1 VRRIDVDSTHT
12 HPARTNADRGQSE
25 AAPTVAVDSVEEGP
39 ARRHRSDAARPELGG
54 AIAGGSSDPPVRRT
68 PTPGVTMQQYT
79 QLYLDGRWV
88 DPHGTGVIEVVN
100 AATEAV
106 MGSIPEGD
114 AVDVDRAVAAAAAAF
129 EDWAATSPSDRAGF
143 VQAIADGLAE
153 RSDEIAATICG
164 EVGMPMFLS
173 KRIQAGLPQVVARS
187 YPGIVEE
194 FAWEETIG
202 NSLVVKEPLG
212 VVGAITPWNY
222 PLHQI
227 VLKVAP
233 ALAAGNTVVLKP
245 SEVAPLNAFLLTEIV
260 DAVGLPPGVF
270 NLVSGTGPVV
280 GEAIAAHPEVDMV
293 SFTGSTAA
301 GKRVAAVG
309 AQTVKR
315 IALELGGKSANILL
329 PSLEGDEL
337 AKATKAALGSAY
349 LNSGQTCT
357 AFTRLL
363 VPADKH
369 DQIIDALREEVEST
383 YTLGDPA
390 TDGGRLGPL
399 ISETQRDRVRS
410 YIEKGIGEGA
420 TVVVGGPDAPEDLPT
435 GYYVKPTVF
444 AGVTNDM
451 TIAQEE
457 IFGPV
462 LSVIAYDSVDQAVDI
477 ANDSPYGLS
486 GGVWGGDLEEAK
498 AVARRLR
505 TGGVEV
511 NGGSYNAL
519 APFGGFKQSG
529 IGREAGVYGLE
540 EFLQTK
546 SIQL

>member
-1 VRRIDVDSTHT
+1 
-12 HPARTNADRGQSE
+12 
-25 AAPTVAVDSVEEGP
+25 
-39 ARRHRSDAARPELGG
+39 
-54 AIAGGSSDPPVRRT
+54 
-68 PTPGVTMQQYT
+68 
-79 QLYLDGRWV
+79 
-88 DPHGTGVIEVVN
+88 
-100 AATEAV
+100 
-106 MGSIPEGD
+106 
-114 AVDVDRAVAAAAAAF
+114 
-129 EDWAATSPSDRAGF
+129 
-143 VQAIADGLAE
+143 
-153 RSDEIAATICG
+153 
-164 EVGMPMFLS
+164 MPIRMA
-173 KRIQAGLPQVVARS
+173 KRIQAGLPQTIAAS
-187 YPGIVEE
+187 YPAIVED
-194 FAWEETIG
+194 FAWEETVG
-202 NSLVVKEPLG
+202 TSLVVKEPLG

-245 SEVAPLNAFLLTEIV
+245 SEVAPLNAFILAEII
-260 DAVGLPPGVF
+260 DGIGLPAGVF
-270 NLVSGTGPVV
+270 NLVSGVGSVV
-280 GEAIAAHPEVDMV
+280 GEAIAEHPQVDMV
-293 SFTGSTAA
+293 SFTGSTNA
-301 GKRVAAVG
+301 GRRVAAVG

-329 PSLEGDEL
+329 PSLEGEEL
-337 AKATKAALGSAY
+337 AKATKAAVSSAY

-369 DQIIDALREEVEST
+369 DDIVEALREEVEST

-390 TDGGRLGPL
+390 TGAGRLGPL
-399 ISETQRDRVRS
+399 ISSTQRDRVRF
-410 YIEKGIGEGA
+410 YIEQGIDEGA
-420 TVVVGGPDAPEDLPT
+420 TLVTGGAEQPDGLPK

-444 AGVTNDM
+444 ADVRNDM
-451 TIAQEE
+451 TIAREE

-462 LSVIAYDSVDQAVDI
+462 LSVIPYETVDEAVDI

-486 GGVWGGDLEEAK
+486 GGVWGADLDEAK
-498 AVARRLR
+498 AVARRIR

-511 NGGSYNAL
+511 NGGGYNPL

-546 SIQL
+546 SIQQ

>member
-1 VRRIDVDSTHT
+1 
-12 HPARTNADRGQSE
+12 
-25 AAPTVAVDSVEEGP
+25 
-39 ARRHRSDAARPELGG
+39 
-54 AIAGGSSDPPVRRT
+54 
-68 PTPGVTMQQYT
+68 MQQYT
-79 QLYLDGRWV
+79 QLYIDGAWV
-88 DPHGTGVIEVVN
+88 QPHGAGTIEVIN
-100 AATEAV
+100 ASTEAV

-114 AVDVDRAVAAAAAAF
+114 EVDVDRAVAAAAAALPA
-129 EDWAATSPSDRAGF
+129 WAATSPTDRAAF
-143 VQAIADGLAE
+143 VQALADGLAA
-153 RSDEIAATICG
+153 RSDEIAETICG

-173 KRIQAGLPQVVARS
+173 KRIQAGLPQVIASS
-187 YPGIVEE
+187 YPAIVED
-194 FAWEETIG
+194 FAWEETVG
-202 NSLVVKEPLG
+202 SSLVVKEPVG

-245 SEVAPLNAFLLTEIV
+245 SEVAPLNAFILTEII
-260 DAVGLPPGVF
+260 DGIGLPDGVF

-280 GEAIAAHPEVDMV
+280 GEAIAAHPQVDMV
-293 SFTGSTAA
+293 SFTGSTRA
-301 GKRVAAVG
+301 GRRVAEVG

-337 AKATKAALGSAY
+337 AKATKAAVGSAY

-369 DQIIDALREEVEST
+369 DQIVDELRQEVEST
-383 YTLGDPA
+383 YTIGDPA
-390 TDGGRLGPL
+390 TGAGRLGPL

-410 YIEKGIGEGA
+410 YIQQGIDEGA
-420 TVVVGGPDAPEDLPT
+420 TLVTGGPEQPEDLPT

-444 AGVTNDM
+444 AGVRNDM

-462 LSVIAYDSVDQAVDI
+462 LSVIPYDSVDDAIAI

-486 GGVWGGDLEEAK
+486 GGVWGADVDEAK
-498 AVARRLR
+498 AVARRIR
-505 TGGVEV
+505 TGGIEI
-511 NGGSYNAL
+511 NGGGYNPL

-529 IGREAGVYGLE
+529 NGREAGKYGLE

-546 SIQL
+546 SLQL